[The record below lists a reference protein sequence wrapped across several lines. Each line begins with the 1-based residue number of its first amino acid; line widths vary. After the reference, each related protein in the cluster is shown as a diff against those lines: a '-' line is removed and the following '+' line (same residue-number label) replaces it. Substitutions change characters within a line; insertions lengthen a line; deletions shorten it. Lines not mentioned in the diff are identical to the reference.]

1 MHACV
6 RVCVRACV
14 RACVADKPMRPRNV
28 KLTSVDKGLRVSWE
42 PPNELDGRPVDRYTI
57 SYGKSMRTL
66 RFIKVDKDRRSE
78 VLEDVGK
85 TLNKTETERE
95 RMGVGKMER
104 NKVGLKESGRDKM
117 REREGE

>member
-1 MHACV
+1 
-6 RVCVRACV
+6 
-14 RACVADKPMRPRNV
+14 MRPRNV

-78 VLEDVGK
+78 VLEDVEPGVLHFLK
-85 TLNKTETERE
+85 MSAENEEGISKPVYRAETP
-95 RMGVGKMER
+95 G
-104 NKVGLKESGRDKM
+104 
-117 REREGE
+117 